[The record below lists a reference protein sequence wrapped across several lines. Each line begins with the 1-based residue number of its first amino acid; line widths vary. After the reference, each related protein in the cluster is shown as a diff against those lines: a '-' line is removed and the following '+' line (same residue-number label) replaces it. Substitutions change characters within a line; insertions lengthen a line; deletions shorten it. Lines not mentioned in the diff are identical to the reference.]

1 MAGTEKDFARFSSH
15 NGGGYQYNYLPRLNF
30 AEGSRDPRLNAP
42 LPSTYQ
48 PRQSMA
54 SDSGHHHHHNP
65 TPAPEQSFPPRR
77 TTSTEQP
84 RHQNGLNQNGISSA
98 YLSRHDPGTDSIR
111 HHSSPMKVSQSNYN
125 VPSKEATEG
134 SQQQHH
140 HDCEECAA
148 AARAEYAPRRENS
161 TDSQNLN
168 TYLNED
174 MSEEAALRKIKTAQ
188 TISLSPELFEKL
200 YLSPQTAVKGDLRKT
215 FANPTPIALI
225 GYVLSLT
232 PLACDLMGWRGAGG
246 AGAASNGAYYF
257 FGGVLML
264 LGGILEFILGN
275 TFSSVVFSSYGAF
288 WFALGAAITPFF
300 NTSAPYDPTNPAA
313 GAATPGYE
321 SSWAF
326 FLLFMALLSFIYLI
340 CSLRTNIMFVI
351 VFAGLMIGFLLEAS
365 SYWNDAAANPAMGQ
379 VLLVAA
385 GAIYFVACLAGWW
398 VLLSQLLASVD
409 FPIQI
414 PVGDI
419 SHLIKGYSERPRSS
433 KGYPV

>member
-1 MAGTEKDFARFSSH
+1 MPSKFLPSDLVPCILNSGNCAQALYCSFLSQDTAFVLVYRPAMAGTEKDFARFSSH

-188 TISLSPELFEKL
+188 TISLSPEVIF
-200 YLSPQTAVKGDLRKT
+200 PQNA
-215 FANPTPIALI
+215 
-225 GYVLSLT
+225 
-232 PLACDLMGWRGAGG
+232 
-246 AGAASNGAYYF
+246 
-257 FGGVLML
+257 
-264 LGGILEFILGN
+264 
-275 TFSSVVFSSYGAF
+275 
-288 WFALGAAITPFF
+288 
-300 NTSAPYDPTNPAA
+300 
-313 GAATPGYE
+313 
-321 SSWAF
+321 
-326 FLLFMALLSFIYLI
+326 
-340 CSLRTNIMFVI
+340 
-351 VFAGLMIGFLLEAS
+351 
-365 SYWNDAAANPAMGQ
+365 
-379 VLLVAA
+379 
-385 GAIYFVACLAGWW
+385 
-398 VLLSQLLASVD
+398 
-409 FPIQI
+409 
-414 PVGDI
+414 
-419 SHLIKGYSERPRSS
+419 H
-433 KGYPV
+433 